1 MKESSLV
8 SLIKKDLKNRFPGS
22 KVIKIHGNQFME
34 IGLPDINACIAP
46 YGKTLVI
53 ETKVH
58 KNTPTEMQLYR
69 LKEYQDAGAISFWCN
84 SFEDY
89 LDKIKK
95 ASL

>member
-46 YGKTLVI
+46 NGKTLVI
-53 ETKVH
+53 ETKVA
-58 KNTPTEMQLYR
+58 KNKPTEMQLYR
-69 LKEYQDAGAISFWCN
+69 LKEYHDAGAIAFWCN

-89 LDKIKK
+89 LEKIKK